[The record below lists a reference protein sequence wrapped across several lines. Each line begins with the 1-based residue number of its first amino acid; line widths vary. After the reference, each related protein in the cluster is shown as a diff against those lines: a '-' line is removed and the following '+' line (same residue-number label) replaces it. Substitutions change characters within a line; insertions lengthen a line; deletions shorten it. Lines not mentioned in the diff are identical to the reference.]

1 MSDLSETLAIAAV
14 IFGVPGIAY
23 GLIERASRRR
33 WREEGVVRV
42 ETHAVGQGAWRAGT
56 VMQEVRAAVRE
67 KAPFG
72 VRVASFTSLFEC
84 STLVP
89 GTLCWI
95 VGVLVALDG
104 RFPWWGMIFLL
115 SYFPGAVAAVLAGA
129 AGVALLRRK
138 RARADRATW
147 RAAWFITVHNV
158 ALMGL
163 CAVALALEN
172 GRHGEVAVMLAPL
185 CYAPFS
191 ILQAQFARA
200 MFVKH
205 QDTFIADAAVEANER
220 RAAQA

>member
-1 MSDLSETLAIAAV
+1 MSDLSETLTIAAV
-14 IFGVPGIAY
+14 IFGVPGLAY

-33 WREEGVVRV
+33 WREEAVVGREAHV
-42 ETHAVGQGAWRAGT
+42 VGQGAWRTGT

-89 GTLCWI
+89 GTLCWL
-95 VGVLVALDG
+95 VGALVALDG
-104 RFPWWGMIFLL
+104 KFPWWGMIFLL
-115 SYFPGAVAAVLAGA
+115 SYFPGAVAAVLAGT

-138 RARADRATW
+138 RERADRATW
-147 RAAWFITVHNV
+147 RAAWFITAHNL

-163 CAVALALEN
+163 CIVALALEN

-185 CYAPFS
+185 CYAPLS
-191 ILQAQFARA
+191 IAQAQFTRA

-205 QDTFIADAAVEANER
+205 KDTFVTAAAVEASER
-220 RAAQA
+220 NATQS